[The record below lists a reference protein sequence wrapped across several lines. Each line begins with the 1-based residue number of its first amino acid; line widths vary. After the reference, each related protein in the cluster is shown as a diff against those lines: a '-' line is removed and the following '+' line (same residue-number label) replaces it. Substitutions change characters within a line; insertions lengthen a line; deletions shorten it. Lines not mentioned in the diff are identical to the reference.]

1 MTDNE
6 NLDDADSTKW
16 MSDYAKQ
23 RAKHREELE
32 AKDATIASLRAEI
45 KENKKAFFKN
55 TLTSQGYKWD
65 FEEFADKYAD
75 NLGLDEMVA
84 LYKWAYGNPGNAE
97 VQVPQ
102 ADPYQ
107 SQEQQQPAIGPK
119 SIIWQNPIGEHYKG
133 VQDMSIDELKEYG
146 RQHPEIFHE

>member
-6 NLDDADSTKW
+6 NLDDAEGKELSW
-16 MSDYAKQ
+16 YAKQ
-23 RAKHREELE
+23 RAKFKEELE

-84 LYKWAYGNPGNAE
+84 LYKWAYGQPE
-97 VQVPQ
+97 VQQPQ
-102 ADPYQ
+102 VDPYQ
-107 SQEQQQPAIGPK
+107 SQEPQQPTIGPK
-119 SIIWQNPIGEHYKG
+119 SVIWQNPIDGQQPKNF
-133 VQDMSIDELKEYG
+133 QDLSIEEMKARW

>member
-6 NLDDADSTKW
+6 NLDDADSTKG

-32 AKDATIASLRAEI
+32 ARDATIASLRAEI

-55 TLTSQGYKWD
+55 TLASQGYKWD

-84 LYKWAYGNPGNAE
+84 LYKWAYGNPE

-102 ADPYQ
+102 GQP
-107 SQEQQQPAIGPK
+107 EQQEPQQPTIGPR
-119 SIIWQNPIGEHYKG
+119 SVIWQNPIDGQQPRRFE
-133 VQDMSIDELKEYG
+133 DLSIEEMKARW